1 MADAEALLERFVSVR
16 DSLEHKVACKVFIG
30 KDRLLR
36 LNADFDNYR
45 ERSERDRESTAA
57 NVRGCDQELVANGGQ
72 F

>member
-16 DSLEHKVACKVFIG
+16 DSLEHKVAALLTSEVFIG

-36 LNADFDNYR
+36 LNADQRICLTKFLQ
-45 ERSERDRESTAA
+45 
-57 NVRGCDQELVANGGQ
+57 VFL